1 MNAKKLLAKL
11 SNSQTNVR
19 FGDLVK
25 LARAV
30 GFQKKGGDGSHE
42 GYAHPAVKEIL
53 NLQRDGG
60 QAKPYQVR
68 QLLKYIEEYNLTID
82 GD

>member
-42 GYAHPAVKEIL
+42 VYAHPAVKEIL